1 MTALARL
8 QRGFQCNVLEGDRRF
23 EREVAGDARLAAG
36 RRLAIYSSAY
46 RARLVQA
53 LARDYPGLRA
63 LAGEA
68 RFERL
73 ANEYIAA
80 RPSVF
85 PNLRWYG
92 GELAAFLGVSG
103 HRRAAAL
110 AEMAAFEWQLGLAFD
125 APDAAPLTIEDI
137 ARVPPEEWPGM
148 RFAPHPSVRRLS
160 FRYNVPAIRSAS
172 EDGAPLPTLR
182 RGGAPVA
189 WLIWRQGLVV
199 RFRSLERDEARAF
212 DALTRGANFAGICTG
227 LRGGAK
233 PAARAAVLLKGW
245 ITSGLLARSRKA
257 KVKRVSRRPFRPSP

>member
-8 QRGFQCNVLEGDRRF
+8 QRRFQRNVLEGDRRF

-36 RRLAIYSSAY
+36 RRLAIYSGAY
-46 RARLVQA
+46 RARLVEA
-53 LARDYPGLRA
+53 LGKDYPGLRA

-80 RPSVF
+80 CPSSF

-92 GELAAFLGVSG
+92 GELAAFIRVSD

-125 APDAAPLTIEDI
+125 ASDAAPLTIEDI
-137 ARVPPEEWPGM
+137 GRVPPEEWPGM

-160 FRYNVPAIRSAS
+160 LRYNVPAIRSAS
-172 EDGAPLPTLR
+172 EDGAPLPPLR
-182 RGGAPVA
+182 RGSAPVA
-189 WLIWRQGLVV
+189 WLIWRQNLVA
-199 RFRSLERDEARAF
+199 RFRSLECDEARAF
-212 DALTRGANFAGICTG
+212 DALMRGAVLGEICAELNDNPEPA
-227 LRGGAK
+227 LRS
-233 PAARAAVLLKGW
+233 AALLKGW
-245 ITSGLLARSRKA
+245 VTDGLLAARAQDWTAMTS
-257 KVKRVSRRPFRPSP
+257 